1 MSAHLDLGLKLIP
14 SHLTMA
20 CFSFENIIR
29 GQLLAASEL
38 SRVTA
43 WGPPVHLDPQVALHV
58 ALMLHELGINS
69 VKHGALS
76 RADGSVNLN
85 WSVSDGKLHLQWAER
100 GGPTVKAPLKCGF
113 GTTLIEQT
121 VKAQDSLCFLEVYPG
136 SATSASPML
145 RSTEVTR
152 VFLCAKPYVVRAS
165 RRRLSDSQSPPTG
178 LLIQRTR
185 TKRR

>member
-1 MSAHLDLGLKLIP
+1 M
-14 SHLTMA
+14 
-20 CFSFENIIR
+20 
-29 GQLLAASEL
+29 
-38 SRVTA
+38 
-43 WGPPVHLDPQVALHV
+43 HLDPQVALHV

-121 VKAQDSLCFLEVYPG
+121 VKAQDFSLFLRGLSGQCNIGIPNAAKYRSNPSISLCKTVRGQSLATAIVRQSIAAYG
-136 SATSASPML
+136 ASYSANEDEKAVKL
-145 RSTEVTR
+145 RDSTH
-152 VFLCAKPYVVRAS
+152 AKLVGS
-165 RRRLSDSQSPPTG
+165 RRSKWCGARAHDAPSTTYSRAVGPAP
-178 LLIQRTR
+178 
-185 TKRR
+185 RRQTHA